1 MIPVAGRVEVAVF
14 LGTGHRLSTIMR
26 IDTSAVPTL
35 LSTLS
40 KMASMAHVVER
51 VFMRSTPP

>member
-1 MIPVAGRVEVAVF
+1 MIPVAGRVEAAVF

-35 LSTLS
+35 LSTRS
-40 KMASMAHVVER
+40 KMASMARIVER
-51 VFMRSTPP
+51 VFTRSTQP

>member
-1 MIPVAGRVEVAVF
+1 MF

-35 LSTLS
+35 LSTRS
-40 KMASMAHVVER
+40 KMASMARIVER
-51 VFMRSTPP
+51 VFTRSTQP